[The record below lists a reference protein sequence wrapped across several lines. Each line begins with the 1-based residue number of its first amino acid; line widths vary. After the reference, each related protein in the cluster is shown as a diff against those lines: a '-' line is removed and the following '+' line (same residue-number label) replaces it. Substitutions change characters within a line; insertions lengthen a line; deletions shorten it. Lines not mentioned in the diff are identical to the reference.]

1 MILVIV
7 ESGTKAAVIEKYLKD
22 SKKLSNIKN
31 EFGQFKVIAS
41 KGHVRDLAKKDMGI
55 NTKDFNCN
63 FELIQDKK
71 STIDLLKSNINKSKL
86 ILLAADHDR
95 EGEGIAW
102 HIQQMFNLQP
112 KKYKRILF
120 NEITQPALE
129 DAVMN
134 RSDINLP
141 MVHSY
146 LSRRI
151 LDRLVGF
158 MITKLLWK
166 AFDSNVVLT
175 AGRVQSATLNII
187 VNKENEITSFE
198 STPYWTIKGEF
209 GKDISDTT
217 LYFKDTIYKSP
228 SNKDILAKLDTLMN
242 STFKMDGVNLKT
254 VKEKAPYPFTT
265 STLQQTAYSSLHLSI
280 KKTMSC
286 AQELYEMGAITY
298 MRTDSTTINPMFSK
312 LATDYV
318 TQKYGDSYVQTKSRK
333 TKTSKN
339 AQEAHEAI
347 RPTNITKTYKFKNS
361 EQEKLYQ
368 LIWNRTIA
376 FFMADAVYE
385 EVHVVITMDT
395 FSSDYS
401 FIGKEKYLQFNGW
414 MLLYNKENSNVNS
427 AAIVKR
433 YQEMKPKPTKFEG
446 HNIWTNPPARYNE
459 SSIIDKLE
467 KSGIGRPS
475 TYASIM
481 SKLFEKKYIEKRD
494 IQGNEKEHIDY
505 EIKLQTS
512 KPKKIK
518 TTKHMKLVGDEKGKL
533 KPTDIGLVVD
543 SFVANNFKNIVD
555 IDFTSSMENS
565 LDDIANK
572 SIEYK
577 SFLIHFYQHFE
588 KDFMNVQNTMKMS
601 DKSKHPKQ
609 QLGKEEHIL
618 YKPSDCMIIKRLT
631 KYGPVIET
639 RFNDSSKKSEYI
651 NIQKYL
657 DDTNKDLNTLTKKDA
672 EFLLSLPI
680 DIIHNGNTPYK
691 LLYGRYGFY
700 LKNMKDNTSVSV
712 FKRYVP
718 LVLDMNIKEL
728 FEHTVNKMDARK
740 KK

>member
-1 MILVIV
+1 MIV

-112 KKYKRILF
+112 TKYKRILF

-166 AFDSNVVLT
+166 AFDSNVILT

-187 VNKENEITSFE
+187 VNKENEIVAFE
-198 STPYWTIKGEF
+198 STPYWTIRGEF
-209 GKDISDTT
+209 GKEISDTT

-228 SNKDILAKLDTLMN
+228 SNKDIITKLNTLVE
-242 STFKMDGVNLKT
+242 STFTMDAVNLKT

-265 STLQQTAYSSLHLSI
+265 SSLQQTAYSSLHLPI

-312 LATDYV
+312 SATDYV
-318 TQKYGDSYVQTKSRK
+318 NQKYGGSYVQTKSRK

-347 RPTNITKTYKFKNS
+347 RPTNITKTYKFKNP

-376 FFMADAVYE
+376 FFMADAIYE
-385 EVHVVITMDT
+385 EVHVVIKMNTM
-395 FSSDYS
+395 SPEYA

-414 MLLYNKENSNVNS
+414 LLLYNKENSNVDS
-427 AAIVKR
+427 AAIVKKYTSLTPR
-433 YQEMKPKPTKFEG
+433 PTKFEG
-446 HNIWTNPPARYNE
+446 HNIWTNPPSRYNE

-494 IQGNEKEHIDY
+494 IQGIEKEHIDY
-505 EIKLQTS
+505 EVKVKSKKVKPIKH
-512 KPKKIK
+512 
-518 TTKHMKLVGDEKGKL
+518 TKMVGDEKSKL
-533 KPTDIGLVVD
+533 KPTEIGMVVD
-543 SFVANNFKNIVD
+543 SFVAKNFKNIVD
-555 IDFTSSMENS
+555 IDFTSSMENA
-565 LDDIANK
+565 LDDIASK

-577 SFLIHFYQHFE
+577 AFLMRFYKQFE
-588 KDFMNVQNTMKMS
+588 KDFMDVQNTIKTS
-601 DKSKHPKQ
+601 DKSKNPKQ

-639 RFNDSSKKSEYI
+639 RFHDTSKKSTYI

-657 DDTNKDLNTLTKKDA
+657 DDTNKDLQTVTKKDA
-672 EFLLSLPI
+672 EFLLSLPR
-680 DIIHNGNTPYK
+680 DIVHNGNTPYK

-700 LKNMKDNTSVSV
+700 LKNMKDNTTVSV

-718 LVLDMNIKEL
+718 FVLDMKIKEL
-728 FEHTVNKMDARK
+728 FEHTVNKVHK
-740 KK
+740 

>member
-1 MILVIV
+1 
-7 ESGTKAAVIEKYLKD
+7 
-22 SKKLSNIKN
+22 
-31 EFGQFKVIAS
+31 
-41 KGHVRDLAKKDMGI
+41 
-55 NTKDFNCN
+55 
-63 FELIQDKK
+63 
-71 STIDLLKSNINKSKL
+71 
-86 ILLAADHDR
+86 
-95 EGEGIAW
+95 
-102 HIQQMFNLQP
+102 
-112 KKYKRILF
+112 
-120 NEITQPALE
+120 
-129 DAVMN
+129 
-134 RSDINLP
+134 
-141 MVHSY
+141 
-146 LSRRI
+146 
-151 LDRLVGF
+151 
-158 MITKLLWK
+158 
-166 AFDSNVVLT
+166 
-175 AGRVQSATLNII
+175 
-187 VNKENEITSFE
+187 
-198 STPYWTIKGEF
+198 
-209 GKDISDTT
+209 
-217 LYFKDTIYKSP
+217 
-228 SNKDILAKLDTLMN
+228 
-242 STFKMDGVNLKT
+242 MDGVNLKT

-518 TTKHMKLVGDEKGKL
+518 ITKHMKLVGDEKGKL

-657 DDTNKDLNTLTKKDA
+657 DDTNKDLNSLTKKAA

-680 DIIHNGNTPYK
+680 DIVHNGNTPYK

>member
-112 KKYKRILF
+112 TKYKRILF

-166 AFDSNVVLT
+166 AFDSNVILT

-187 VNKENEITSFE
+187 VNKENEIAAFE
-198 STPYWTIKGEF
+198 STPYWTIRGEF
-209 GKDISDTT
+209 GKEISDTT

-228 SNKDILAKLDTLMN
+228 SNKDIITKLNTLVD
-242 STFKMDGVNLKT
+242 STFTMDAVNLKT

-265 STLQQTAYSSLHLSI
+265 SSLQQTAYSSLHLPI

-312 LATDYV
+312 SATDYV
-318 TQKYGDSYVQTKSRK
+318 NQKYGGSYVQTKSRK

-347 RPTNITKTYKFKNS
+347 RPTNITKTYKFKNP

-376 FFMADAVYE
+376 FFMADAIYE
-385 EVHVVITMDT
+385 EVHVVIKMNIM
-395 FSSDYS
+395 SPEYA

-414 MLLYNKENSNVNS
+414 LLLYNKENSNVDS
-427 AAIVKR
+427 AAIVKKYTSLTPR
-433 YQEMKPKPTKFEG
+433 PTKFEG
-446 HNIWTNPPARYNE
+446 HNIWTNPPSRYNE

-494 IQGNEKEHIDY
+494 IQGIEKEHIDY
-505 EIKLQTS
+505 EVKVKSKKVKPIKH
-512 KPKKIK
+512 
-518 TTKHMKLVGDEKGKL
+518 TKMVGDEKSKL
-533 KPTDIGLVVD
+533 KPTEIGMVVD
-543 SFVANNFKNIVD
+543 SFVAKNFKNIVD
-555 IDFTSSMENS
+555 IDFTSSMENA
-565 LDDIANK
+565 LDDIASK

-577 SFLIHFYQHFE
+577 AFLMRFYKQFE
-588 KDFMNVQNTMKMS
+588 KDFMDVQNTIKTS
-601 DKSKHPKQ
+601 DKSKNPKQ

-639 RFNDSSKKSEYI
+639 RFHDTSKKSTYI

-657 DDTNKDLNTLTKKDA
+657 DDTNKDLLTVTKKDA
-672 EFLLSLPI
+672 EFLLSLPL
-680 DIIHNGNTPYK
+680 DIVHNGNTPYK

-700 LKNMKDNTSVSV
+700 LKNMKDNTTVSV

-718 LVLDMNIKEL
+718 FVLDMKIKEL
-728 FEHTVNKMDARK
+728 FEHTVNKVHK
-740 KK
+740 

>member
-112 KKYKRILF
+112 TKYKRILF

-166 AFDSNVVLT
+166 AFDSNVILT

-187 VNKENEITSFE
+187 VNKENEIAAFE
-198 STPYWTIKGEF
+198 STPYWTIRGEF
-209 GKDISDTT
+209 GKEISDTT

-228 SNKDILAKLDTLMN
+228 SNKDIITKLNTLVD
-242 STFKMDGVNLKT
+242 STFTMDAVNLKT

-265 STLQQTAYSSLHLSI
+265 SSLQQTAYSSLHLPI

-312 LATDYV
+312 SATDYV
-318 TQKYGDSYVQTKSRK
+318 NQKYGGSYVQTKSRK

-347 RPTNITKTYKFKNS
+347 RPTNITKTYKFKNP

-376 FFMADAVYE
+376 FFMADAIYE
-385 EVHVVITMDT
+385 EVHVVIKMNTM
-395 FSSDYS
+395 SSEYA

-414 MLLYNKENSNVNS
+414 LLLYNKENSNVDS
-427 AAIVKR
+427 AAIVKK
-433 YQEMKPKPTKFEG
+433 YTSLTPTPTKFEG
-446 HNIWTNPPARYNE
+446 HNIWTNPPSRYNE

-494 IQGNEKEHIDY
+494 IQGIEKEHIDY
-505 EIKLQTS
+505 EVKVKSKKVKPIKH
-512 KPKKIK
+512 
-518 TTKHMKLVGDEKGKL
+518 TKMVGDEKSKL
-533 KPTDIGLVVD
+533 KPTEIGMVVD
-543 SFVANNFKNIVD
+543 SFVAKNFKNIVD
-555 IDFTSSMENS
+555 IDFTSSMENA
-565 LDDIANK
+565 LDDIASK

-577 SFLIHFYQHFE
+577 AFLMRFYKQFE
-588 KDFMNVQNTMKMS
+588 KDFMDVQNTIKTS
-601 DKSKHPKQ
+601 DKSKNPKQ

-618 YKPSDCMIIKRLT
+618 YKPSDCMIIKRRT

-639 RFNDSSKKSEYI
+639 RFHDTSKKSTYI

-657 DDTNKDLNTLTKKDA
+657 DDTNKDLLTVTKKDA
-672 EFLLSLPI
+672 EFLLSLPL
-680 DIIHNGNTPYK
+680 DIVHNGNTPYK

-700 LKNMKDNTSVSV
+700 LKNMKDNTTVSV

-718 LVLDMNIKEL
+718 FVLDLKIKEL
-728 FEHTVNKMDARK
+728 FEHTVNKVHK
-740 KK
+740 